1 MYIRLTQVERR
12 KIIAL
17 KTNYKDDILDLTQ
30 NDKRCFEEIQNVNLN
45 TVTITL
51 KVRAYIDGVLKNAGE
66 TYSFTIGSGYSMPS
80 HIVAPV

>member
-1 MYIRLTQVERR
+1 VSSRHGRGGSYTLQG
-12 KIIAL
+12 
-17 KTNYKDDILDLTQ
+17 NYASYYYNAGVSDED
-30 NDKRCFEEIQNVNLN
+30 VNLN

>member
-66 TYSFTIGSGYSMPS
+66 IYSFTIGSGYSMPS